1 MAQQRDEDGRGE
13 AQRGDERESKGKM
26 SQIGEAAQEAGR
38 QARDAASA
46 LASQATDQVQQVVQ
60 RQVRGAA
67 DVVAEVADSVRVA
80 ARRLEETMPQAAFVA
95 RTAARRIEDFSE
107 TVREQSPRELLQA
120 GSEFARRRPVVVFGA
135 TAAMG
140 FLMFRLLNA
149 APPARAEESEEDD
162 FDEME
167 AGLDVDTG
175 NEGEDSTEETRQ
187 GQPQGGGSTKS
198 RNANQTSRKSGRNK
212 GGQRGGAQARGS

>member
-1 MAQQRDEDGRGE
+1 MAQQRDDNGRGGV
-13 AQRGDERESKGKM
+13 QRDEERGSTGKM
-26 SQIGEAAQEAGR
+26 TQIGEAAQAAGR
-38 QARDAASA
+38 QARDAAGA
-46 LASQATDQVQQVVQ
+46 LASQATDQVQQAVQ

-107 TVREQSPRELLQA
+107 TVRDQSPRELLQA
-120 GSEFARRRPVVVFGA
+120 GSEFARRRPAVVFGA

-149 APPARAEESEEDD
+149 APPARAETSEEDD
-162 FDEME
+162 RDEMGVR
-167 AGLDVDTG
+167 ADNAPGDD
-175 NEGEDSTEETRQ
+175 GEDSTEQARETESNVS
-187 GQPQGGGSTKS
+187 GGAKN
-198 RNANQTSRKSGRNK
+198 RTSQASPKPGRNK
-212 GGQRGGAQARGS
+212 AGQRGGAQARGS